1 MFDGN
6 GALRHAGLCEHLDFT
21 GREQPSYVDKK
32 GCNMIQ
38 RYKLNINGTY
48 RCIWHREDDIR
59 LPQNEGCTHIYRDEP
74 QYIYIYI
81 YCHLNRKDDGVEPS
95 AFGRYNFFRKS
106 WMTEQHIKNCHI
118 GYTSVLW
125 KTGIVKHECLVMLI
139 CFIEMWGN
147 LLVKTCGFRLRP
159 PEISGNLVTHT
170 FRWEQWYFQTCFGS
184 NHVLQAVIGSMPS
197 FTVP

>member
-81 YCHLNRKDDGVEPS
+81 LSFEQEGWWCWTISIWQIQLFQEKLNDRTTHQELPHRLYFCSLKNRYSKTWMPSNAHMLHWNVRKPVGED
-95 AFGRYNFFRKS
+95 
-106 WMTEQHIKNCHI
+106 
-118 GYTSVLW
+118 LW
-125 KTGIVKHECLVMLI
+125 
-139 CFIEMWGN
+139 
-147 LLVKTCGFRLRP
+147 
-159 PEISGNLVTHT
+159 
-170 FRWEQWYFQTCFGS
+170 FQT
-184 NHVLQAVIGSMPS
+184 
-197 FTVP
+197 